1 MNDPFSFEELYNDLK
16 NYLPTSNAEKR
27 KEWAHIIVEKDI
39 EISALTNLIHQEY
52 KITSRFLWLLSD
64 IGLLNPRKLHQHLP
78 YLFSLLDNLDEKY
91 KTSLAN
97 YWLIAG
103 VPSENEGQA
112 IDLLFQ
118 WIVSAQ
124 INISIKSRAILV
136 ALELVKKHPELKQ
149 EFILCLNDQVEKHTQ
164 DFKKRVG
171 KVLCQLKK

>member
-1 MNDPFSFEELYNDLK
+1 MNDPISFEEFYNELQ

-39 EISALTNLIHQEY
+39 EISTLTNLVHHEY

-64 IGLLNPRKLHQHLP
+64 VGILHPKKLYQHLP
-78 YLFSLLDNLDEKY
+78 YLYSLLDNLDEKY

-103 VPSENEGQA
+103 VPPENKGQA

-118 WIVSAQ
+118 WILSTET
-124 INISIKSRAILV
+124 NISIKSRAILV

-149 EFILCLNDQVEKHTQ
+149 EFILCLNDQEEKHTQ
-164 DFKKRVG
+164 DFKKRVR